1 MRVLI
6 WIAEETWEACVE
18 QAGELLP
25 AGAEATLLHVA
36 PGDVEAL
43 AEGGWAGLLG
53 RRPPRPPGEAL
64 SSISDAEA
72 QALLEA
78 ARDRLGRPARLI
90 ARRGRV
96 EREVVRASADA
107 DLLVLARD
115 GAPGHGGPK
124 SFGPR
129 SRFVVDHVACP
140 VLVLPREPWAADAPL
155 LPPEPPPRP
164 RPPGPRG
171 RH

>member
-18 QAGELLP
+18 EAGQFLP
-25 AGAEATLLHVA
+25 SAAQTTLLHVTA
-36 PGDVEAL
+36 GDVESL

-53 RRPPRPPGEAL
+53 RRPPRRPEPAL

-72 QALLEA
+72 QALLES
-78 ARDRLGRPARLI
+78 ARQRLGRPAGLL

-115 GAPGHGGPK
+115 GAPGHAGPK

-129 SRFVVDHVACP
+129 TRYVLDHVACP
-140 VLVLPREPWAADAPL
+140 VLVLPRA
-155 LPPEPPPRP
+155 RQ
-164 RPPGPRG
+164 
-171 RH
+171 